1 MINNKCSS
9 CGALLKKSDVEND
22 LCCNCG
28 KSISH
33 SHNTFDNS
41 TVSISTDNAIVHG
54 IGGWMY
60 LFAFSI
66 VSTILIIIAQTFQG
80 DQLVVK
86 SIILRL
92 DVLVFGVIAGY
103 TLYSL
108 FSLKENAISLVKSY
122 LIINLASGVLN
133 FLITNTPNSLGWDL
147 VYPTIWGI
155 YFSKSNR
162 VKNTFKDIHLKKKD
176 LLILIGSYILSV
188 IIVLFYNNHL
198 NNNYIVKFRTI
209 GDRVVN
215 GTVFFENTNFGE
227 TENGIVNIGRFKPG
241 FGELVAII
249 GDKQTYYEWGLDST
263 DIDYTEMTILLEV
276 EEYIPTTGLS
286 MFYEQYL
293 EKVLTNNLE
302 LRKIAIE
309 KTKICGEQNIECQI
323 IALYEYVLTDFSY
336 YSDPIGSELIQTPQ
350 ETMELEGGDCED
362 LSVLLS
368 SLLSNIGIET
378 SLGFTDDH
386 VFVLAYGANHEI
398 MNEYIYSQY
407 ISETEFAN
415 INESFSLNPSNG
427 TYFGGDSTYNSAICD
442 YWFSIDSSQ
451 PLEVFFVDDE
461 INFNQFINNEDY
473 SMIQSCYHDA
483 TYSIID
489 SCSVKNTGGIVIFNP
504 NNQEAEINFNCNAVQ
519 YEAMLEFDEIELNL
533 FTANE
538 KIFISLDPTLGNEA
552 YAGMLEE
559 IPKELTIISVSNRK
573 LTKVYN

>member
-1 MINNKCSS
+1 MINHKCSS

-33 SHNTFDNS
+33 SHSTFDNS
-41 TVSISTDNAIVHG
+41 TESISTDNAIVHG

-66 VSTILIIIAQTFQG
+66 VSTILIIIAQTFQS
-80 DQLVVK
+80 DQLVLK

-108 FSLKENAISLVKSY
+108 FSIKENAISLVKSY
-122 LIINLASGVLN
+122 LILNLLSSVLN
-133 FLITNTPNSLGWDL
+133 DLITKSNNIVWAI
-147 VYPTIWGI
+147 VYTTIWGL

-162 VKNTFKDIHLKKKD
+162 IKNTFNDIHLKKKD
-176 LLILIGSYILSV
+176 SLILIGCYILSV

-198 NNNYIVKFRTI
+198 NNNYIVKFRTT
-209 GDRVVN
+209 DDKVVN
-215 GTVFFENTNFGE
+215 GTVFFENINLGE

-241 FGELVAII
+241 FGEII
-249 GDKQTYYEWGLDST
+249 AMIGGKQSYYEWELDST
-263 DIDYTEMTILLEV
+263 DIDYAEMTILLEGN
-276 EEYIPTTGLS
+276 EYVPSTGLS

-293 EKVLTNNLE
+293 EKVITNNLE

-309 KTKICGEQNIECQI
+309 KTKFCGEQNIECQI
-323 IALYEYVLTDFSY
+323 ITLYDYVLSEFSY

-350 ETMELEGGDCED
+350 ETIELEGGDCED

-378 SLGFTDDH
+378 SLGFTEDH
-386 VFVLAYGANHEI
+386 VFVLAYGANLDI
-398 MNEYIYSQY
+398 MKEYIYSQY
-407 ISETEFAN
+407 ISETELVN
-415 INESFSLNPSNG
+415 INKSFSLSPSSG

-442 YWFSIDSSQ
+442 YWYSIDSSQ

-461 INFNQFINNEDY
+461 INFNQFISNEDY
-473 SMIQSCYHDA
+473 SMIQNCYHDA

-489 SCSVKNTGGIVIFNP
+489 SCSVNNTGGIVLFNP
-504 NNQEAEINFNCNAVQ
+504 NNQDAEINFTCNAVQ
-519 YEAMLEFDEIELNL
+519 YDAMLEFDEIELNL

-538 KIFISLDPTLGNEA
+538 KTFISLDPTLGNEA

-573 LTKVYN
+573 LTIVNN